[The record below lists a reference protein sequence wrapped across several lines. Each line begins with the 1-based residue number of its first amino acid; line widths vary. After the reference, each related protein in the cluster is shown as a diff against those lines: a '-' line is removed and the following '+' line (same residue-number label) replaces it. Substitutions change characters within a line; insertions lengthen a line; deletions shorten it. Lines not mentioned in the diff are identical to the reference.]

1 MKIYK
6 ENKIKV
12 YVEKTDEYKEV
23 SLKPLKEIMKE
34 LKINPTTV
42 IITKNNE
49 LITDEAKITEKDEI
63 KFLSVISGG

>member
-6 ENKIKV
+6 EIKIKV

-23 SLKPLKEIMKE
+23 SLKSLKEIMKE
-34 LKINPTTV
+34 LKINPTTI

-49 LITDEAKITEKDEI
+49 LVTEEAKISEKDEI